1 MFTDVIYTN
10 ITYFKLQVSVPL
22 SLIYHLWSYYN
33 NSAIYNA
40 NKSLLLPLFIRKGN
54 LIFFIFLIVLIC
66 LYSVKFRK
74 WLEKLSHLRN
84 LIILLFLFLSFRL
97 LDESMTEGIKEFF
110 EVFNLL
116 AKFMTYVGIG
126 YKHAAV

>member
-1 MFTDVIYTN
+1 MASAAMSD
-10 ITYFKLQVSVPL
+10 KL
-22 SLIYHLWSYYN
+22 I
-33 NSAIYNA
+33 
-40 NKSLLLPLFIRKGN
+40 N

-74 WLEKLSHLRN
+74 RLEKLSHLRN
-84 LIILLFLFLSFRL
+84 LIFLLYLFFSFSH
-97 LDESMTEGIKEFF
+97 LDESMAEGIKEFF

>member
-1 MFTDVIYTN
+1 MKAGAIASAAMSD
-10 ITYFKLQVSVPL
+10 KL
-22 SLIYHLWSYYN
+22 I
-33 NSAIYNA
+33 
-40 NKSLLLPLFIRKGN
+40 N

-66 LYSVKFRK
+66 LYSVIFRK
-74 WLEKLSHLRN
+74 RLEKLSHLRN
-84 LIILLFLFLSFRL
+84 LIFLLYLLLSFSL
-97 LDESMTEGIKEFF
+97 LDDSMAEGIKEFF

>member
-1 MFTDVIYTN
+1 MASAAMSD
-10 ITYFKLQVSVPL
+10 KL
-22 SLIYHLWSYYN
+22 I
-33 NSAIYNA
+33 
-40 NKSLLLPLFIRKGN
+40 N

-74 WLEKLSHLRN
+74 RLEKLSHLRN
-84 LIILLFLFLSFRL
+84 LIFLLYLLLSFSL
-97 LDESMTEGIKEFF
+97 LDESMAEGIKEFF

-116 AKFMTYVGIG
+116 AQFMTNVGIG

>member
-1 MFTDVIYTN
+1 MSDKPI
-10 ITYFKLQVSVPL
+10 
-22 SLIYHLWSYYN
+22 
-33 NSAIYNA
+33 
-40 NKSLLLPLFIRKGN
+40 N
-54 LIFFIFLIVLIC
+54 LVFFIFLIVLIC

-97 LDESMTEGIKEFF
+97 LDESMTEGIKELF

-116 AKFMTYVGIG
+116 AQFMTYVGIG

>member
-1 MFTDVIYTN
+1 MASAAMSD
-10 ITYFKLQVSVPL
+10 KL
-22 SLIYHLWSYYN
+22 I
-33 NSAIYNA
+33 
-40 NKSLLLPLFIRKGN
+40 N
-54 LIFFIFLIVLIC
+54 LIFFIFLIILIC

-116 AKFMTYVGIG
+116 AQFMTYVGIG

>member
-1 MFTDVIYTN
+1 MSD
-10 ITYFKLQVSVPL
+10 KL
-22 SLIYHLWSYYN
+22 I
-33 NSAIYNA
+33 
-40 NKSLLLPLFIRKGN
+40 N

-74 WLEKLSHLRN
+74 CLEELSHLRN
-84 LIILLFLFLSFRL
+84 LIFLLYLLLSFSL
-97 LDESMTEGIKEFF
+97 LDESMAEGIKEFF